1 MNLTN
6 PKLSPGPGRPKDLE
20 KRAAILD
27 AAKKLFPI
35 HGFDGVSMDAIAAEA
50 GVSKLTVYN
59 HFTDKETLFVAA
71 IQEKCRD
78 QLPEEMFPPVASRPM
93 RDALMRIGRSFL
105 QLVSSHEAVGLHR
118 MLLSDPRNAARL
130 GQLFWEAG
138 PARISGNFERFLRN
152 AVAAG
157 QLDIPDT
164 EVAASHFLCL
174 IKGIVNRR
182 MLCCPD
188 AIPDPAADDEYVES
202 VVDFFLRA
210 YEPR

>member
-1 MNLTN
+1 MNLTSA
-6 PKLSPGPGRPKDLE
+6 KLTPGPGRPKDLE

-35 HGFDGVSMDAIAAEA
+35 NGFDGVSMDAIAAEA

-71 IQEKCRD
+71 IEEKCRE
-78 QLPEEMFPPVASRPM
+78 QLPDELFPPVTARPI

-105 QLVSSHEAVGLHR
+105 ALVSSHEAVNLHR
-118 MLLSDPRNAARL
+118 MLLSDPRNAAKL
-130 GQLFWEAG
+130 GQMFWEAG
-138 PARISGNFERFLRN
+138 PARISDSFERFLRN
-152 AVAAG
+152 AVVAG
-157 QLDIPDT
+157 QLDIPDPAD
-164 EVAASHFLCL
+164 AATHFLCL
-174 IKGIVNRR
+174 IKGVVNRR

-188 AIPDPAADDEYVES
+188 TIPDPAADELYVES